1 MMQLAIHAPKI
12 GTTESLETHIEHRMG
27 AALGQFST
35 RINSVD
41 VKVQDINAGHGGV
54 DKSCRVLVHLNRSG
68 TVWVEEIQADMYA
81 AVSLAA
87 DKIKSA
93 VGRELEKRREH

>member
-12 GTTESLETHIEHRMG
+12 GTTESLESHIEHRIA
-27 AALGQFST
+27 AALDQYGK

-41 VKVQDINAGHGGV
+41 VKVQDINPGHGGV
-54 DKSCRVLVHLNRSG
+54 DKSCQVLVHLNRSG
-68 TVWVEEIQADMYA
+68 TVMVEEVQADMYA